1 MSTCAKCPA
10 YLPTHTPEGEERR
23 GVCRFDPPRV
33 YRRLVSVQVEPGN
46 PLSERQE
53 VSVYDSA
60 WPPVMDSH
68 WCVRGRVLMEGTG
81 QVKQTFLTAGAP
93 QR

>member
-10 YLPTHTPEGEERR
+10 YLPTHTPEGGERM

-33 YRRLVSVQVEPGN
+33 YRRFVSVREEGTTKETEHV
-46 PLSERQE
+46 
-53 VSVYDSA
+53 VYDSA

-93 QR
+93 LR